1 MTNQNSTLILGSSKG
16 IGFHLINSFNEQKLK
31 TISVSRK
38 NIELISE
45 YNTHFEFDL
54 LDFEN
59 FETLFNKIKK
69 YNIENIIFNLGD
81 GSEKF
86 KNKKKQQAYSENIN
100 FNYVEKFL
108 DMPIIEL
115 KNLKNIIFINSICR
129 LNIANCR
136 EEYQYAKQKLF
147 NFFKQNTVYYSKNGI
162 RLNSITLG
170 DVKHSN
176 SIWNNK
182 FNCKEDEDE
191 YLALTKLNSNYVRLE
206 DISKTVTF
214 IIENNSLIGEDII
227 LDCGH
232 NYLLDN

>member
-1 MTNQNSTLILGSSKG
+1 MD
-16 IGFHLINSFNEQKLK
+16 LK
-31 TISVSRK
+31 
-38 NIELISE
+38 
-45 YNTHFEFDL
+45 
-54 LDFEN
+54 
-59 FETLFNKIKK
+59 
-69 YNIENIIFNLGD
+69 NL
-81 GSEKF
+81 

-176 SIWNNK
+176 SI
-182 FNCKEDEDE
+182 
-191 YLALTKLNSNYVRLE
+191 
-206 DISKTVTF
+206 
-214 IIENNSLIGEDII
+214 
-227 LDCGH
+227 
-232 NYLLDN
+232 